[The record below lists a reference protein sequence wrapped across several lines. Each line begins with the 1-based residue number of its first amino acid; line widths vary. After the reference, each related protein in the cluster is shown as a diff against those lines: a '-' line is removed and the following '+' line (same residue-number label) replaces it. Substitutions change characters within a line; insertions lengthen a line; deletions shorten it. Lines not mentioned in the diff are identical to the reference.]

1 MISTR
6 GRYALRVMI
15 DLAEHRRSGYIT
27 MKEIA
32 ERQEL
37 SIKYMERIMPS
48 LTEGGLVEALT
59 ARAEVIGWSVNRT
72 NTPLWKYFVLLR
84 ATLRLWLVLKRVL
97 RLAKELPSAGHCPC
111 GRGIIS

>member
-15 DLAEHRRSGYIT
+15 DLAEHRGNGYIT

-37 SIKYMERIMPS
+37 SIKYMERI
-48 LTEGGLVEALT
+48 
-59 ARAEVIGWSVNRT
+59 I
-72 NTPLWKYFVLLR
+72 
-84 ATLRLWLVLKRVL
+84 
-97 RLAKELPSAGHCPC
+97 
-111 GRGIIS
+111 

>member
-1 MISTR
+1 MISRR

-15 DLAEHRRSGYIT
+15 DLAEHRGNGYIT

-48 LTEGGLVEALT
+48 LTDGGLVEGAH
-59 ARAEVIGWSVNRT
+59 G
-72 NTPLWKYFVLLR
+72 K
-84 ATLRLWLVLKRVL
+84 
-97 RLAKELPSAGHCPC
+97 G
-111 GRGIIS
+111 